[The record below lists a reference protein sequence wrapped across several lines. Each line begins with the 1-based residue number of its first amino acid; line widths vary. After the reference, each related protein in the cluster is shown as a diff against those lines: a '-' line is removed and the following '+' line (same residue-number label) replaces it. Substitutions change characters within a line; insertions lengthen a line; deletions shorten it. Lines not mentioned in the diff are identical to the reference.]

1 MIPCNEDLVSIG
13 QAAKPFDEVLDFL
26 FGAILSD
33 VTGMHNDIGIR
44 QIFQNLMLAV
54 SIRDM

>member
-1 MIPCNEDLVSIG
+1 MVACNEDFVLVR
-13 QAAKPFDEVLDFL
+13 QLAKPFDEVLDFL

-33 VTGMHNDIGIR
+33 VTSMHDEIGFR
-44 QIFQNLMLAV
+44 QIFQNLMLAM